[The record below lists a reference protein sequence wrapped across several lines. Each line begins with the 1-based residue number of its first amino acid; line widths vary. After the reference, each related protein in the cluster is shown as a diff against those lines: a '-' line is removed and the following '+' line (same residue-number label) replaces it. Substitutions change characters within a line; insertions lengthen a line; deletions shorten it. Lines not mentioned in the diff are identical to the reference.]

1 MKSME
6 KYYIDSMDVYPA
18 DVIKAF
24 CETHHLFLVIHNGKV
39 EKIVDGQE
47 RVICEKGACL

>member
-39 EKIVDGQE
+39 EKIVDEQE
-47 RVICEKGACL
+47 REICERDACR

>member
-6 KYYIDSMDVYPA
+6 EYYIDSMEVYPV

-24 CETHHLFLVIHNGKV
+24 CEAHHLFLVIHNGKV
-39 EKIVDGQE
+39 EKIVDEQE
-47 RVICEKGACL
+47 RVICKRGTCR